1 MHAHQQKVANNM
13 KTETPNK
20 PINHLPPDDEN
31 IKRMAE
37 TFKGLADPTRLKL
50 IDLLLKGERCVN
62 DLAEA
67 TQTSQSAV
75 SHQLRLLRNLR
86 FVSSRRDGQQ
96 VFYRINDEHIG
107 ELFKLALDHA
117 LHMHERI

>member
-1 MHAHQQKVANNM
+1 
-13 KTETPNK
+13 
-20 PINHLPPDDEN
+20 
-31 IKRMAE
+31 MAE

-96 VFYRINDEHIG
+96 VFTASTTNTSAN
-107 ELFKLALDHA
+107 FSN
-117 LHMHERI
+117 LH

>member
-1 MHAHQQKVANNM
+1 MVHMAEIHDHYEGGKKLHSKLSEEAAN
-13 KTETPNK
+13 
-20 PINHLPPDDEN
+20 
-31 IKRMAE
+31 RMAM

-50 IDLLLKGERCVN
+50 LDLLLKGEVCVGC
-62 DLAEA
+62 LAEA
-67 TQTSQSAV
+67 TNTSQSAV

-86 FVSSRRDGQQ
+86 FVSSRREGQQ

-107 ELFKLALDHA
+107 DLFQLALDHT

>member
-1 MHAHQQKVANNM
+1 MANQDQHTHSNHAEQGQLSN
-13 KTETPNK
+13 
-20 PINHLPPDDEN
+20 EN
-31 IKRMAE
+31 AQRMAL

-50 IDLLLKGERCVN
+50 LDLLLEGEICVGC
-62 DLAEA
+62 LAEA

-86 FVSSRRDGQQ
+86 FVSARREGQQ

-107 ELFKLALDHA
+107 ELFHLALEHA
-117 LHMHERI
+117 SHMDERI

>member
-1 MHAHQQKVANNM
+1 MRAHQQKVANNM
-13 KTETPNK
+13 KTEIQNNPTP
-20 PINHLPPDDEN
+20 PPLGNEDAE
-31 IKRMAE
+31 RMAVA
-37 TFKGLADPTRLKL
+37 FKGLADPTRLKL

-107 ELFKLALDHA
+107 ELFELALEHA

>member
-1 MHAHQQKVANNM
+1 M

>member
-1 MHAHQQKVANNM
+1 MRAHIKKVANNM
-13 KTETPNK
+13 KTEIPNK
-20 PINHLPPDDEN
+20 PINLLPPDDEN